1 MDSEK
6 FAFLCHANFYPLKC
20 FYFYLQVS
28 DLGGGFA
35 EEKAAPQQN
44 STGKKE
50 RHSRTLQKVIENSI
64 YTMELHR

>member
-35 EEKAAPQQN
+35 EEKAAP
-44 STGKKE
+44 
-50 RHSRTLQKVIENSI
+50 
-64 YTMELHR
+64 